1 MRLKSFSAHGFK
13 SFADKVNIEF
23 EPGITAIVGPNG
35 SGKSNIS
42 DAIRWVMGEQSV
54 KYLRG
59 TKMEDVIF
67 AGSSGR
73 RPMGMAEVDLL
84 FDNTDHTLPVDF
96 DEVSLQR
103 RVFRSGDSEYS
114 INGKNCRLKDVV
126 SLLADTG
133 LGRGSLSIIG
143 QNKIDEILN
152 SRPEDRR
159 AIFEEAAGIAKYRI
173 RKKEALRK
181 LDDTAANL
189 LRIHDIQS
197 EIENQLV
204 PLEAAAEKARQY
216 EAISARLR
224 QVKVT
229 RLLGQ
234 LASLEKE
241 KARLTEKLT
250 LLENQLRELAE
261 LSGALGKQQEA
272 LEQRLQERENAYSA
286 YQEQILA
293 REKEAAGYR
302 SQKAVQE
309 ERIQQSRN
317 RMDQLAKNRSALE
330 EELARNQENLDLV
343 TEEYDRL
350 EETQYRAKKLLES
363 AAAEKET
370 LTETVRQGEEKL
382 KAWQEQAFDSMRTL
396 VMTRN
401 KLAGVR
407 QEQDR
412 IHRQQ
417 ESLKEKVREAE
428 EALQEVTAALQG
440 EKDSLETLEDRKQ
453 QLEETA
459 RQLNGALEQSIR
471 AYREQEG
478 ALEQNRR
485 TLNQKKARLQV
496 LAAMERE
503 HEGFS
508 KGVRT
513 VLEARVPFRE
523 RICGVV
529 AELFTVEDAYVT
541 ALETALGGALQ
552 NIITLDA
559 PTAQA
564 AIAHLKKVQGGRAT
578 FLPLDTLRPR
588 ALGAREKA
596 ALGCPG
602 IIGIAGDLVR
612 CDPAL
617 QPAVRFL
624 LGQVLVADNL
634 DHALAAARKADM
646 RVRIVTLEG
655 DVVYAGGSLSGGQKQ
670 QGKSFLSR
678 KQEIR
683 RLTEETVQLE
693 TAGKEFQQALDGL
706 ADKGRR
712 VKEKRQEA
720 LDALQKIAVEKAGAS
735 ARVQQEETQK
745 KRQQENLEL
754 LLAEKRQGAE
764 AFLELQQQV
773 KELAPQ
779 VEQLENADVEGKKAA
794 QALSNG
800 LVEQRTKL
808 EGAARRHQDALIA
821 VNAGESQ
828 LQALNDRIQSMDRMG
843 QKTQEEITRGEEE
856 SRQLEQTIGS
866 CEKALEKLG
875 GQISALE
882 QELAGSDGARQK
894 FLEEREALLQK
905 RQELIQQ
912 GVIFQGQEA
921 SLRQKIHNSEM
932 DQVKK
937 AAEGEHC
944 RQQLQEAYGLTEETA
959 RQEALPDDL
968 PEGELKEREARA
980 ARELADLGPVN
991 QAAQEEY
998 RAAKDRYDF
1007 LKKQYEDM
1015 VQARDRLE
1023 TVISGINSDMTR
1035 RFREAFAKIN
1045 GYFADCYEKLF
1056 GGGRARLR
1064 ILDEKNLLESGI
1076 DIEAQP
1082 PGKKMRNL
1090 SLFSGGERALTV
1102 IALLFALLTYQ
1113 PAPFV
1118 ILDEI
1123 DAPLDETNIDRFA
1136 QFLKAYGQKTQFIV
1150 ITHRKGTMEAADVL
1164 HGVTM
1169 EESGVSRVLSVKLSE
1184 VAES

>member
-13 SFADKVNIEF
+13 SFADKVNIDF
-23 EPGITAIVGPNG
+23 GPGITAIVGPNG

-42 DAIRWVMGEQSV
+42 DAIRWVLGEQSV

-73 RPMGMAEVDLL
+73 RPMGMAEVDLV
-84 FDNTDHTLPVDF
+84 FDNTDHSLPVDF
-96 DEVSLQR
+96 DEVFLQR
-103 RVFRSGDSEYS
+103 RVFRSGDSEYI

-126 SLLADTG
+126 ALFADTG

-159 AIFEEAAGIAKYRI
+159 SIFEEAAGIAKYRL

-189 LRIHDIQS
+189 LRIQDIQS

-216 EAISARLR
+216 GEISGRLR

-229 RLLGQ
+229 RLLTQLGALEGEKTRLKEKIRSLEGQ
-234 LASLEKE
+234 LKE
-241 KARLTEKLT
+241 LVDLSGKLT
-250 LLENQLRELAE
+250 GQE
-261 LSGALGKQQEA
+261 EA
-272 LEQRLQERENAYSA
+272 LEQQLQDQETAYSA
-286 YQEQILA
+286 CQEKILA

-317 RMDQLAKNRSALE
+317 RMDQLAKARTGLE
-330 EELARNQENLDLV
+330 EELARSQENLRLV

-350 EETQYRAKKLLES
+350 EETQYRSRNLLEK

-370 LTETVRQGEEKL
+370 LTGLVKAGEEKL
-382 KAWQEQAFDSMRTL
+382 QAYQEQAFDSMRTL

-401 KLAGVR
+401 KLAGIR
-407 QEQDR
+407 QEQER
-412 IHRQQ
+412 LHRQQ
-417 ESLKEKVREAE
+417 EQLKEKVREAE
-428 EALQEVTAALQG
+428 ESLEGVTGALQE
-440 EKDSLETLEDRKQ
+440 EKDRLETLEDRKN
-453 QLEETA
+453 QLEEQA
-459 RQLNGALEQSIR
+459 LQLNRDLEQSVR
-471 AYREQEG
+471 AYREKEAG
-478 ALEQNRR
+478 LDQNRR

-496 LAAMERE
+496 LSAMERE

-513 VLEARVPFRE
+513 VLNAQAAFRPK
-523 RICGVV
+523 ICGVV
-529 AELFTVEDAYVT
+529 AELFSVEDAYVT

-552 NIITLDA
+552 NIITQDA
-559 PTAQA
+559 RAAQD
-564 AIAHLKKVQGGRAT
+564 AIAYLKKVQGGRAT

-588 ALGAREKA
+588 ALGTREKA
-596 ALGCPG
+596 ALSCPG

-612 CDPAL
+612 CEEAVR
-617 QPAVRFL
+617 PAVRFL

-634 DHALAAARKADM
+634 DHAMAAARKADM

-670 QGKSFLSR
+670 PGKSFLSR

-683 RLTEETVQLE
+683 HLTEET
-693 TAGKEFQQALDGL
+693 QALEKAGETLRQELEDL
-706 ADKGRR
+706 AEKGRR
-712 VKEKRQEA
+712 VKEKRQQGVE
-720 LDALQKIAVEKAGAS
+720 ALQKIEVEKAGAV

-754 LLAEKRQGAE
+754 LLGEKRQGAE
-764 AFLELQQQV
+764 NFLALQVQA

-779 VEQLENADVEGKKAA
+779 VEAMENADVEGKKAA
-794 QALSNG
+794 QALSDG
-800 LVEQRTKL
+800 LVEQRTLL
-808 EGAARRHQDALIA
+808 EGATRRHQDALIA
-821 VNAGESQ
+821 VNAGQSQ
-828 LQALNDRIQSMDRMG
+828 LEALNARIQSIDQLG
-843 QKTQEEITRGEEE
+843 EKTQQEITRGEEE
-856 SRQLEQTIGS
+856 TRQLETTIAG
-866 CEKALEKLG
+866 CEKNRAALEKKIAG
-875 GQISALE
+875 LE
-882 QELAGSDGARQK
+882 AELAGSDSARQQ
-894 FLEEREALLQK
+894 FLDAREALLAQ
-905 RQELIQQ
+905 RQQLTQQ
-912 GVIFQGQEA
+912 GVILQGQEA
-921 SLRQKIHNSEM
+921 SIQQKLHNCEM

-937 AAEGEHC
+937 AAEAQHS

-959 RQEALPDDL
+959 RQEALEGDL
-968 PEGELKEREARA
+968 PEGELKKREAQA
-980 ARELADLGPVN
+980 ARELEELGPVN

-998 RAAKDRYDF
+998 QAARERYDF
-1007 LKKQYEDM
+1007 LKKQYQDM
-1015 VQARDRLE
+1015 VQAREQLE

-1035 RFREAFAKIN
+1035 RFREAFKQIN
-1045 GYFADCYEKLF
+1045 GYFSDCYEKLF
-1056 GGGRARLR
+1056 GGGRAQLR
-1064 ILDEKNLLESGI
+1064 IQDEKNLLESGI
-1076 DIEAQP
+1076 EIEAQP

-1136 QFLKAYGQKTQFIV
+1136 QFLKAYGQQTQFIV

>member
-13 SFADKVNIEF
+13 SFADKVNIDF

-42 DAIRWVMGEQSV
+42 DAIRWVLGEQSV

-73 RPMGMAEVDLL
+73 RPMGMAEVDLV
-84 FDNTDHTLPVDF
+84 FDNTDHSLPVDF

-103 RVFRSGDSEYS
+103 RVFRSGESEYI

-126 SLLADTG
+126 ALFADTG

-159 AIFEEAAGIAKYRI
+159 SIFEEAAGIAKYRL

-189 LRIHDIQS
+189 LRIQDIQS

-216 EAISARLR
+216 GEISGRLR

-229 RLLGQ
+229 RLLTQLGALEGEKTRLKEKIRSLEGQ
-234 LASLEKE
+234 LKE
-241 KARLTEKLT
+241 LADLSGKLT
-250 LLENQLRELAE
+250 GQE
-261 LSGALGKQQEA
+261 EA
-272 LEQRLQERENAYSA
+272 LEQQLQDQETAYSA
-286 YQEQILA
+286 CQEKILA

-317 RMDQLAKNRSALE
+317 RMDQLAKARTGLE
-330 EELARNQENLDLV
+330 EELARSQENLRLV

-350 EETQYRAKKLLES
+350 EETQYRSRNLLEK

-370 LTETVRQGEEKL
+370 LTGLVKAGEEKL
-382 KAWQEQAFDSMRTL
+382 QAYQEQAFDSMRTL

-401 KLAGVR
+401 KLAGIR
-407 QEQDR
+407 QEQER
-412 IHRQQ
+412 LHRQQ
-417 ESLKEKVREAE
+417 EQLKEKVREAE
-428 EALQEVTAALQG
+428 ESLEGVTGALQE
-440 EKDSLETLEDRKQ
+440 EKDRLETLEDRKN
-453 QLEETA
+453 QLEEQA
-459 RQLNGALEQSIR
+459 LQLNRDLEQSVR
-471 AYREQEG
+471 AYREKEAG
-478 ALEQNRR
+478 LDQNRR

-496 LAAMERE
+496 LSAMERE

-513 VLEARVPFRE
+513 VLNAQAAFRPK
-523 RICGVV
+523 ICGVV
-529 AELFTVEDAYVT
+529 AELFSVEDAYVT

-552 NIITLDA
+552 NIITQDA
-559 PTAQA
+559 RAAQD
-564 AIAHLKKVQGGRAT
+564 AIAYLKKVQGGRAT

-588 ALGAREKA
+588 ALGTREKA
-596 ALGCPG
+596 ALSCPG

-612 CDPAL
+612 CEEAIR
-617 QPAVRFL
+617 PAVRFL

-634 DHALAAARKADM
+634 DHAMAAARKADM

-683 RLTEETVQLE
+683 HLTEET
-693 TAGKEFQQALDGL
+693 QALEKAGETLRQELEDL
-706 ADKGRR
+706 AEKGRR
-712 VKEKRQEA
+712 VKEKRQQGVE
-720 LDALQKIAVEKAGAS
+720 ALQKIEVEKAGAV

-754 LLAEKRQGAE
+754 LLGEKRQGAE
-764 AFLELQQQV
+764 NFLALQVQA

-779 VEQLENADVEGKKAA
+779 VEAMENADVEGKKAA
-794 QALSNG
+794 QALSDG
-800 LVEQRTKL
+800 LVEQRTLL
-808 EGAARRHQDALIA
+808 EGATRRHQDALIA
-821 VNAGESQ
+821 VNAGQSQ
-828 LQALNDRIQSMDRMG
+828 LEALNARIQSIDQLG
-843 QKTQEEITRGEEE
+843 EKTQQEITRGEEE
-856 SRQLEQTIGS
+856 TRQLETTIAG
-866 CEKALEKLG
+866 CEKNRAALEKKIAG
-875 GQISALE
+875 LE
-882 QELAGSDGARQK
+882 AELAGSDSARQQ
-894 FLEEREALLQK
+894 FLDAREALLAR
-905 RQELIQQ
+905 RQQLIQQ
-912 GVIFQGQEA
+912 GVILQGQEA
-921 SLRQKIHNSEM
+921 SIRQKLHNCEM

-937 AAEGEHC
+937 AAEAQHS

-959 RQEALPDDL
+959 RQEALEGDL
-968 PEGELKEREARA
+968 PEGELKKREAQA
-980 ARELADLGPVN
+980 ARELEELGPVN

-998 RAAKDRYDF
+998 QAARERYDF
-1007 LKKQYEDM
+1007 LKKQYQDM
-1015 VQARDRLE
+1015 VQAREQLE

-1035 RFREAFAKIN
+1035 RFREAFKQIN
-1045 GYFADCYEKLF
+1045 GYFSDCYEKLF
-1056 GGGRARLR
+1056 GGGRAQLR
-1064 ILDEKNLLESGI
+1064 IQDEKNLLESGI
-1076 DIEAQP
+1076 EIEAQP

-1136 QFLKAYGQKTQFIV
+1136 QFLKAYGQQTQFIV

-1169 EESGVSRVLSVKLSE
+1169 EDSGVSRVLSVKLSE